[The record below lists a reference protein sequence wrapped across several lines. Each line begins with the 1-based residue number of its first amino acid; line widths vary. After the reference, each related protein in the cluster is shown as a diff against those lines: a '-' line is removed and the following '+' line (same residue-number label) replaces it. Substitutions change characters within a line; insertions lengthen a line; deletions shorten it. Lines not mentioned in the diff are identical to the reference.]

1 MSVSAAFESPQKNSV
16 RNFSKATL
24 QRAAELLVW
33 PGECVQIIDSTE
45 RIAPMA
51 RSFQK
56 NEKASGNLD
65 FIFVSKRHIN
75 VLEARLQVVQSG
87 RLESP
92 VGERELLDESDWV
105 HTVRQIS

>member
-16 RNFSKATL
+16 RSLLKAAL

-33 PGECVQIIDSTE
+33 PGECVQIIDSRE
-45 RIAPMA
+45 RVAPMA

-65 FIFVSKRHIN
+65 FVLVSNRYINVSKA
-75 VLEARLQVVQSG
+75 LLQVVQSG
-87 RLESP
+87 RLKSP
-92 VGERELLDESDWV
+92 VGERELLDDSDWV
-105 HTVRQIS
+105 HTERRIS